1 MLKRKAKRIGK
12 KAFKFKFTV
21 VVHNADIHH
30 TEKWYARAS
39 RSALYFLF
47 LKSILLYK

>member
-30 TEKWYARAS
+30 TEKWCAARPKMS
-39 RSALYFLF
+39 ESL
-47 LKSILLYK
+47 